1 MNECSSTTPVK
12 TFHSGTAPRNLKTVL
27 MSRNWFRLH
36 LDWCSKPLQVTHQLY
51 LSTSY
56 RLACSQH
63 LFDFYMFL
71 TVYFQFLNPASG
83 VDHLNYCWM
92 LLGDDGVWELTGA
105 QRWWLIVDIAAVVA
119 DEKSSAASE
128 PPAKRFKWV
137 VLYIVESAVSD
148 CDTKTLPFRTGL
160 VAEHTWKKALSS
172 GNWQTRVRLKT
183 VIKMESGGICA
194 FSTWFLAHWP
204 GQLRRQSSWE
214 Y

>member
-1 MNECSSTTPVK
+1 MPFLPLNQQCQSAEELRV
-12 TFHSGTAPRNLKTVL
+12 
-27 MSRNWFRLH
+27 
-36 LDWCSKPLQVTHQLY
+36 LQVTNMF
-51 LSTSY
+51 
-56 RLACSQH
+56 RK
-63 LFDFYMFL
+63 LFLILCRTNKFCEPCFWHWY
-71 TVYFQFLNPASG
+71 
-83 VDHLNYCWM
+83 LNYCWM
-92 LLGDDGVWELTGA
+92 VLGDEGVWELTGA
-105 QRWWLIVDIAAVVA
+105 QRWLIVDIAAAVA

-148 CDTKTLPFRTGL
+148 CDTKMLPFRTGL

-183 VIKMESGGICA
+183 VIKMESGGIYA